1 MIEIEPSKKSGNP
14 EIPLWVRAFSFA
26 VPLTIVQGIILG
38 ITGYPVEEWPF
49 VAGVFVIC
57 LLLSG
62 CFVTWSLLMVSKKLN
77 DYGRLVLAELGVDVD
92 AAAREV
98 SVPGILWV
106 ILGVVF
112 VLLLIGAIWGLALK
126 ALVFILQYM
135 AMPPI
140 GTELPLAANVMVF
153 VGVGGLALGLL
164 LNLVLCYLV
173 RQLVRHRNSVSAG
186 IRFAFK
192 VVLGSKQASVF
203 SRTMGIIVRAGT
215 G

>member
-1 MIEIEPSKKSGNP
+1 MG
-14 EIPLWVRAFSFA
+14 
-26 VPLTIVQGIILG
+26 LG
-38 ITGYPVEEWPF
+38 AQSTGFHITVYGY
-49 VAGVFVIC
+49 A
-57 LLLSG
+57 
-62 CFVTWSLLMVSKKLN
+62 
-77 DYGRLVLAELGVDVD
+77 
-92 AAAREV
+92 
-98 SVPGILWV
+98 
-106 ILGVVF
+106 
-112 VLLLIGAIWGLALK
+112 
-126 ALVFILQYM
+126 
-135 AMPPI
+135 PI